1 MIPWSIMTAL
11 VGCSITFYL
20 FVRYVW
26 LLHLSPVITGFLLI
40 VFLIAGCFPLL
51 AYYSFEAVLGKYY
64 PLWRYT
70 MYFIFI
76 GCVILMVL
84 TMTSDVL
91 GFIAYKAGWLATP
104 PFSHEFA
111 LRFNLITMIA
121 ALLITVYSL
130 YEGVKVP
137 PVKEVSIA
145 SGKITTDKKIVLLT
159 DIHIHRV
166 INPEKVRQIVG
177 RVNALEPDIILLA
190 GDIIDD
196 DMGRIAD
203 TANLLGKL
211 KAKNGIYFVS
221 GNHEFYAGYRDS
233 LVTMKKLGFKTV
245 ENSGVDLGDVFVAG
259 IPDWRTARRI
269 GLIVAPETAFARA
282 KPEQFRILLSHT
294 PFDTGAGNLFDLVVS
309 GHTHGGQIFPFHIL
323 SALSNKY
330 LAGLYDL
337 DDGAKIYVSRGAGQ
351 WGPQM
356 RFLAP
361 SEITLIKLTHQNK
374 EK

>member
-20 FVRYVW
+20 FIRYVL
-26 LLHLSPVITGFLLI
+26 LLHLSPVATGILLI
-40 VFLIAGCFPLL
+40 MFLIMGCFPLL
-51 AYYSFEAVLGKYY
+51 AYYSFEQFLGKYY

-70 MYFIFI
+70 MYFVFI

-84 TMTSDVL
+84 TMALDIS
-91 GFIAYKAGWLATP
+91 GFIAYKAGWLTTP
-104 PFSHEFA
+104 PFSHGFA
-111 LRFNLITMIA
+111 LRFNLITIIA

-130 YEGVKVP
+130 YEGMKVP
-137 PVKEVSIA
+137 AVKEVSIA
-145 SGKITTDKKIVLLT
+145 SEKITTDKKIALLT

-166 INPEKVRQIVG
+166 INPDKVRKIVEHT
-177 RVNALEPDIILLA
+177 NALEPDIILLA

-196 DMGRIAD
+196 DMSRISD
-203 TANLLGKL
+203 TAYLLKEL
-211 KAKNGIYFVS
+211 KAKGGIYFVS

-245 ENSGVDLGDVFVAG
+245 ENSGVDLGDIFVAG
-259 IPDWRTARRI
+259 IPDWRTAYRI
-269 GLIVAPETAFARA
+269 GLIVAPKTAFARA

-294 PFDTGAGNLFDLVVS
+294 PFNTGAGELFDLVVS

-330 LAGLYDL
+330 LSGLYTL
-337 DDGAKIYVSRGAGQ
+337 DNGGQIYVSRGAGQ

-361 SEITLIKLTHQNK
+361 SEITLINLTSKNK

>member
-20 FVRYVW
+20 FIRYVL
-26 LLHLSPVITGFLLI
+26 LLHLSPVATGILLI
-40 VFLIAGCFPLL
+40 MFLIMGCFPLL
-51 AYYSFEAVLGKYY
+51 AYYSFEQFLGKYY

-70 MYFIFI
+70 MYFVFI

-84 TMTSDVL
+84 TMALDIS
-91 GFIAYKAGWLATP
+91 GFIAYKAGWLTTP
-104 PFSHEFA
+104 PFSHGFA
-111 LRFNLITMIA
+111 LRFNLITIIA

-130 YEGVKVP
+130 YEGMKVP
-137 PVKEVSIA
+137 AVKEVSIA
-145 SGKITTDKKIVLLT
+145 SEKITADKKIVLLS

-166 INPEKVRQIVG
+166 INPDKVRKIVEHT
-177 RVNALEPDIILLA
+177 NALEPDIILLA

-196 DMGRIAD
+196 DMSRISD
-203 TANLLGKL
+203 TAYLLKEL
-211 KAKNGIYFVS
+211 KAKGGIYFVS

-245 ENSGVDLGDVFVAG
+245 ENSGVDLGDIFVAG
-259 IPDWRTARRI
+259 IPDWRTAYRI

-294 PFDTGAGNLFDLVVS
+294 PFDTGAGELFDLVVS

-323 SALSNKY
+323 SVLSNKY
-330 LAGLYDL
+330 LSGLYTL
-337 DDGAKIYVSRGAGQ
+337 DNGGQIYVSRGAGQ

-361 SEITLIKLTHQNK
+361 SEITLINLTSKNK